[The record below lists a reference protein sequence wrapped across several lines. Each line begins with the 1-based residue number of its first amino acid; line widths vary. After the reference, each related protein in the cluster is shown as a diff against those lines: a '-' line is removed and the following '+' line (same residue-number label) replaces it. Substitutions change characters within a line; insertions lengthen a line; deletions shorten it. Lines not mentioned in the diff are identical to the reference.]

1 MRQYHS
7 WRMAVKIHA
16 INTAPQERFVESISL
31 CVVANDDS
39 ARCEAFACD
48 WDEPAAV
55 EAVNDDDVK
64 SFRGVLCK
72 NLLNTSHPRFWRVTL
87 HKLKVDVRWH
97 LTANAIVPGLIAF
110 ECQNALR
117 LL

>member
-1 MRQYHS
+1 M
-7 WRMAVKIHA
+7 MM
-16 INTAPQERFVESISL
+16 PPG
-31 CVVANDDS
+31 
-39 ARCEAFACD
+39 ARRSHCD
-48 WDEPAAV
+48 RHEPSAV

-64 SFRGVLCK
+64 SFRGVLGK
-72 NLLNTSHPRFWRVTL
+72 NLLNASHSRFRRVPL